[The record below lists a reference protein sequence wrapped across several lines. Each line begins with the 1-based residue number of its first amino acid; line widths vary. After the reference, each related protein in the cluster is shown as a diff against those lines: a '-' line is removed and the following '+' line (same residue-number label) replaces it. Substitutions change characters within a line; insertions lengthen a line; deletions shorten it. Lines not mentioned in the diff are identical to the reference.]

1 MTTIQNTSDLLNF
14 LVNQA
19 NSGSKNWFGFQQQ
32 KIAGINLAYQIAI
45 AHADKLSPEDVVNYV
60 VQLNNV
66 IYSKM
71 LKG

>member
-19 NSGSKNWFGFQQQ
+19 NSGSKSWFGFQQQ

>member
-1 MTTIQNTSDLLNF
+1 

>member
-19 NSGSKNWFGFQQQ
+19 NSGTKNWFGFQQQ
-32 KIAGINLAYQIAI
+32 KIAGIDLAYRIAI